1 MSYKS
6 GSKWIAVER
15 RWQIYLRDNHS
26 CVYCGSSEN
35 LTLDHVDP
43 TRRKT
48 WRGRNIECHDADN
61 LVTCCR
67 SCNSKKF
74 TKSLEQFAPPAIVA
88 KVRLQLALNLPDQ
101 TIAMKQ
107 KTAYQTIGQLS
118 LFQKVA

>member
-1 MSYKS
+1 MTHKN

-15 RWQIYLRDNHS
+15 RWQIYSRDNHA
-26 CVYCGSSEN
+26 CVYCGSSQD

-48 WRGRNIECHDADN
+48 WRGRDIEDHSNDN

-74 TKSLEQFAPPAIVA
+74 TKSLEEFAPSAIVA
-88 KVRLQLALNLPDQ
+88 KVRLQLGLDLPDQ
-101 TIAMKQ
+101 ITAMKQ
-107 KTAYQTIGQLS
+107 KTAYQTIGQLP

>member
-15 RWQIYLRDNHS
+15 RWQIYSRDNHS

-48 WRGRNIECHDADN
+48 WRGRDIECHDDDN

-67 SCNSKKF
+67 SCNSKKR
-74 TKSLEQFAPPAIVA
+74 TKGLEQFAPSAIVA
-88 KVRLQLALNLPDQ
+88 KVRLQLASTIPNI

-107 KTAYQTIGQLS
+107 KKAYQTIGQLT
-118 LFQKVA
+118 LFEVA